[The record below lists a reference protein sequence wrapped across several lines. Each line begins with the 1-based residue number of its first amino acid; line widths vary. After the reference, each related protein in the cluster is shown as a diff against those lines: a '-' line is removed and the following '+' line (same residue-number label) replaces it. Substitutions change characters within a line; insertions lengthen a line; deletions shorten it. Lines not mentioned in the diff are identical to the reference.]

1 MEKQKNKIKI
11 KGAVQSAKLI
21 LTKKNIVSDNSKN
34 NTPLLLQNEYDSK
47 NKKEFNKSKITVVKI
62 DNFASVI
69 KKSGSEK
76 LKIKSISKSFNGRP
90 VLNNLSF
97 EVKQGEI
104 LLLAGANGSG
114 KSTVY
119 NCIIGKIKPD
129 TGTILLDNKNISY
142 QPVHERCKMG
152 ISLVEQSFGLFSG
165 MTVYQNLYAI
175 LEMHYN
181 DKIKIHN
188 KIMYLLNLFKLE
200 YAKDILCSQLS
211 GGMYKKLVVLQRI
224 SNPDLKFLL
233 LDEPCSALDPKSIQ
247 DLKKFIVEL
256 KKLNIGIILTDH
268 QISSVLDISDRVII
282 IHDGTIISAG
292 TSKQVVRDEAAIKY
306 YLGSNFKF

>member
-34 NTPLLLQNEYDSK
+34 NTTLLLQNEYASK
-47 NKKEFNKSKITVVKI
+47 NKKEFNKSKIGLVKI

-76 LKIKSISKSFNGRP
+76 LKIKSVSKSFDGRP
-90 VLNNLSF
+90 VLNNISF

-129 TGTILLDNKNISY
+129 TGTILLDSKDISF
-142 QPVHERCKMG
+142 QPMHERCKMG

-165 MTVYQNLYAI
+165 LTVYQNLYAI
-175 LEMHYN
+175 LEMHYD

-188 KIMYLLNLFKLE
+188 KIIYLLNLFKLE

-224 SNPDLKFLL
+224 ANPDLKFLL
-233 LDEPCSALDPKSIQ
+233 LDEPCSALDPKSVQ

-282 IHDGTIISAG
+282 IHDGAIISSG